1 MYTAHGSWSI
11 DKRISDAFVLGES
24 LDSVDTI
31 LIIFSNNQKMAAS
44 IYVILRLLL
53 FVVGVVVG
61 LAVSIHLL
69 IKHAAKIRHPRA
81 TSALLAVFLTGMM
94 GLCLWECG
102 VQVRRITMVCN
113 RARVAASRI
122 AYKAASFKTWLLFD
136 TPDTYYTP
144 PRLSKAIFCWR
155 IPAEPNEKIRKYL
168 AGAGIRME
176 DMGTGET
183 PPPSNT
189 EIGKLPQVTNRAP
202 GNKPWVV
209 DYSHDINEFMEG
221 LDLKP
226 LAERCYEGKKGKI
239 YFLDGWREIETLESG
254 TFRYSPS
261 TANTPAQLLTA
272 DDLDLSILMENIWL
286 LYQLS
291 LDGWVE
297 LDGSQWKWTAKAQ
310 QLTPSIDAS
319 DGKTLANLDAALKT
333 RYKILQMICEASKSD
348 VIPAIP
354 CEIYETDEPTRAED
368 DEIRVM
374 RKYYEGNV
382 ITRPWLYFESET
394 RHEKGVRDL
403 GDGISYYIVRWKW
416 AHDIANKPEH
426 GKEIYIGK
434 GRKRYEVMELD
445 DQYTEKRS
453 IAQYV
458 QYLPFSTV
466 DDPLGWQGNKIHNGK
481 LITTGKEREATLI
494 YSH

>member
-1 MYTAHGSWSI
+1 
-11 DKRISDAFVLGES
+11 
-24 LDSVDTI
+24 
-31 LIIFSNNQKMAAS
+31 MAAS
-44 IYVILRLLL
+44 IYMILRFLL

-61 LAVSIHLL
+61 LPVGIYLL

-81 TSALLAVFLTGMM
+81 TSTLLAVFLTGMM
-94 GLCLWECG
+94 GLCLWEYIIQEC
-102 VQVRRITMVCN
+102 RIMLVYRLVEGN
-113 RARVAASRI
+113 ASRV

-144 PRLSKAIFCWR
+144 PRLSKAIFCWK
-155 IPAEPNEKIRKYL
+155 IPAEPDKRIIEYL

-176 DMGTGET
+176 DMGTGRK
-183 PPPSNT
+183 PPPPNT
-189 EIGKLPQVTNRAP
+189 EIGKLPQVTNRTL
-202 GNKPWVV
+202 GNKPWEV
-209 DYSHDINEFMEG
+209 DYSHDINEFMEE
-221 LDLKP
+221 LNLPP

-239 YFLDGWREIETLESG
+239 YFLDGWREIETLNG
-254 TFRYSPS
+254 DAFRYSPS
-261 TANTPAQLLTA
+261 TANTPARLLTA

-297 LDGSQWKWTAKAQ
+297 LAGSQWKWTAKAQ
-310 QLTPSIDAS
+310 QLTPSDNAAEK
-319 DGKTLANLDAALKT
+319 KTLANLDATLKA

-354 CEIYETDEPTRAED
+354 CEIYETDEPARAED

-382 ITRPWLYFESET
+382 ITWPWLYVGSEGFEE
-394 RHEKGVRDL
+394 GICDL
-403 GDGISYYIVRWKW
+403 SDRISHFIVQRRWEQ
-416 AHDIANKPEH
+416 AIANKPEQ
-426 GKEIYIGK
+426 GKEIYIGE

-445 DQYTEKRS
+445 AQYTEKRS

-458 QYLPFSTV
+458 QYLPLSTV
-466 DDPLGWQGNKIHNGK
+466 ALSEGTLLSGNRSKIRKGK
-481 LITTGKEREATLI
+481 LVSIGKKRDAALI

>member
-1 MYTAHGSWSI
+1 MTASTSM
-11 DKRISDAFVLGES
+11 
-24 LDSVDTI
+24 I
-31 LIIFSNNQKMAAS
+31 LEF
-44 IYVILRLLL
+44 LL
-53 FVVGVVVG
+53 FVGSVVIG
-61 LAVSIHLL
+61 LAVGIYLL
-69 IKHAAKIRHPRA
+69 IKYAARIRHPRVA
-81 TSALLAVFLTGMM
+81 TALLTVFLIGIM
-94 GLCLWECG
+94 GLCYREY
-102 VQVRRITMVCN
+102 VIQVRRIMWTYSQVKRN
-113 RARVAASRI
+113 VDASRI

-155 IPAEPNEKIRKYL
+155 IPPEPDKEIMEYL
-168 AGAGIRME
+168 AGEGIRMK
-176 DMGTGET
+176 DMETGKN
-183 PPPSNT
+183 PPPPNI
-189 EIGKLPQVTNRAP
+189 EIGKLPQVTNRAL
-202 GNKPWVV
+202 GNKPWEV

-226 LAERCYEGKKGKI
+226 LAERCYEGRRGKI
-239 YFLDGWREIETLESG
+239 YFLAGLRNIDVLSWKEWGL
-254 TFRYSPS
+254 SPS
-261 TANTPAQLLTA
+261 AANTPARLLTA

-297 LDGSQWKWTAKAQ
+297 LDGSQWKWTDKAQ
-310 QLTPSIDAS
+310 QLSPSNDAS
-319 DGKTLANLDAALKT
+319 EGKTLANLDAALKA
-333 RYKILQMICEASKSD
+333 RYRILQMICEASKSD

-382 ITRPWLYFESET
+382 ITRRWWYVTMKSGWYVVMM
-394 RHEKGVRDL
+394 RGGDDL
-403 GDGISYYIVRWKW
+403 SDRISHFIVQRRWTQV
-416 AHDIANKPEH
+416 IANKPEH
-426 GKEIYIGK
+426 GKEIYIGN
-434 GRKRYEVMELD
+434 GRKRYEVMKLD

-458 QYLPFSTV
+458 QYLLPDTDAPEKRRSFF
-466 DDPLGWQGNKIHNGK
+466 GGRGNKIRNGK
-481 LITTGKEREATLI
+481 LELSWKKRDITLI

>member
-1 MYTAHGSWSI
+1 M
-11 DKRISDAFVLGES
+11 
-24 LDSVDTI
+24 
-31 LIIFSNNQKMAAS
+31 
-44 IYVILRLLL
+44 
-53 FVVGVVVG
+53 
-61 LAVSIHLL
+61 
-69 IKHAAKIRHPRA
+69 
-81 TSALLAVFLTGMM
+81 
-94 GLCLWECG
+94 
-102 VQVRRITMVCN
+102 
-113 RARVAASRI
+113 
-122 AYKAASFKTWLLFD
+122 
-136 TPDTYYTP
+136 
-144 PRLSKAIFCWR
+144 SKAIFCWR
-155 IPAEPNEKIRKYL
+155 ISAEPNEKIRKYL

-319 DGKTLANLDAALKT
+319 EGKTLANLDAALKT

-354 CEIYETDEPTRAED
+354 CEIYGTDEPTRAED

-382 ITRPWLYFESET
+382 ITWPWLYFESET
-394 RHEKGVRDL
+394 HHEKGVRDL

-416 AHDIANKPEH
+416 AHAIANKPEH
-426 GKEIYIGK
+426 GKEIYIGN
-434 GRKRYEVMELD
+434 GRKRYEVMKLD

-458 QYLPFSTV
+458 QYLLPDTDAPEKRRSFF
-466 DDPLGWQGNKIHNGK
+466 GGRGNKIRNGK
-481 LITTGKEREATLI
+481 LELSWKKRDITLI